1 MRTIIAS
8 IEGEYRR
15 YKKLGDDAFAQ
26 LDEGQ
31 LCAPGPP
38 GGLSAASIAWHISGN
53 LASRFT
59 DFLTADGEKQWRKR
73 DSEFE
78 ERDVT
83 RAELQEKWAIGW
95 GVLDAALEGLSDDDL
110 SRVVTIRGRECAVLE
125 ALHRSLAHTSYHVGQ
140 IVYVA
145 KALRGEQWRSL
156 SIPPGQSDA
165 FNEKLSRK
173 KPSA

>member
-15 YKKLGDDAFAQ
+15 YRKLGDDAFAQ
-26 LDEGQ
+26 LDEAQ
-31 LCAPGPP
+31 LGAPGPP
-38 GGLSAASIAWHISGN
+38 GGLSAASIAWHVSGN

-59 DFLTADGEKQWRKR
+59 DFLTVDGEKPWRKR

-95 GVLDAALEGLSDDDL
+95 GVLEAALEGLSDDDL
-110 SRVVTIRGRECAVLE
+110 SRVVTIRGRECTVVE

-145 KALRGEQWRSL
+145 KAHRGSEWRSL

-165 FNEKLSRK
+165 FNEKLARK
-173 KPSA
+173 KPPA